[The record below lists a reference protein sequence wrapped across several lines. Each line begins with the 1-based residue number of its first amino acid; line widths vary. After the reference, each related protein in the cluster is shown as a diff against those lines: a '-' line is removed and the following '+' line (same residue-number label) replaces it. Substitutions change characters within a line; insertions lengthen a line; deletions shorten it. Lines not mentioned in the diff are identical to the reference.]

1 MSYLEED
8 NNKEINED
16 NQKKSDKKNHK
27 KNFLD
32 NDKTIEAL
40 QISIQAI
47 SKKIEEDKINLRIL
61 QERHTKKQ
69 SEYNQLAGKP
79 IIKSKEQ
86 KMEEMKEKMEKL
98 KRHQVFDPN

>member
-16 NQKKSDKKNHK
+16 NQKKNDKKNHK

-40 QISIQAI
+40 KLSIQAI
-47 SKKIEEDKINLRIL
+47 SIKFEENKINLLIL
-61 QERHTKKQ
+61 
-69 SEYNQLAGKP
+69 
-79 IIKSKEQ
+79 
-86 KMEEMKEKMEKL
+86 
-98 KRHQVFDPN
+98 